1 MQTSPRLVSRSPPLS
16 FTIESLEARIAPARI
31 AAMSLADLNG
41 GNGFKLSGVADY
53 DNAGLSVSDAGDM
66 NGDGFDDVIVGAP
79 SANEGGTDRGASYVV
94 FGKAD
99 GFPAGLNLSALDGTN
114 GFKLSGIA
122 DSDQAGRSVSAAGD
136 VNGDGFADVIIGAS
150 YAAEGGDR
158 RGAAYV
164 VFGKA
169 SGFGAS
175 IPLSS
180 LDGSNGFKL
189 SGVAD
194 FDSAGFSVGA
204 AGDVNGDTFADLIVG
219 AYGADEGGS
228 SRGAAYVVFGKAG
241 GFSASVALSGLDG
254 SDGFKISGI
263 ANNDNT
269 GNPVSGAGD
278 VNGDGFADLF
288 VGAYRANGAG
298 SARSTGYVVFGKSA
312 GFTASVALSSLDGSN
327 GFKISGVAD
336 DGTLAGSAAGDINGD
351 GFDDIVI
358 GAYLADEGGTDRG
371 AAYVVF
377 GNGTGFAASLAL
389 SALNGTNGFK
399 LTGVAASDFAG
410 HSVSGAGDI
419 NSDGFDDV
427 LVGAHGADEGGFDR
441 GASYVVFGKAG
452 GFAASAALSSLDGS
466 NGFKLSGIGVEDS
479 GYSVSGA
486 GDVNDDGFADL
497 IIGAL
502 GSPEGGISRGASYVV
517 FGFSTAEVKVA
528 PNGKSATFTDW
539 DGDLVTIKSTKGT
552 LAPGQFTLS
561 GINPLTGGTHL
572 LSADFTASGFAKAN
586 ITFTARRGPAGGDG
600 LVNIGTLDAH
610 GLGLGTVSVDG
621 DLRQIDA
628 ASIAGLTVYSLGQFA
643 ADNIPAAQLISNID
657 GKLGALTIKTDAS
670 RVTIAAQTIGAI
682 KALNLDGVIILAS
695 GVLNPAKLAN
705 AIAIKSLT
713 ISGSVRDSQILVGYD
728 VSGNAMNADV
738 QIGAVKVLGQWVA
751 SNLAAGAHAG
761 SDGIFSTADDAVIL
775 GGNAIVSKIASITIA
790 GAAFGTSDN
799 LRDGFGFVAEEIGSV
814 SIGKAKLPLAKGA
827 RNDLSPLLAGLTGD
841 LRVREVV

>member
-1 MQTSPRLVSRSPPLS
+1 MRTSPKLPSL
-16 FTIESLEARIAPARI
+16 IEALETRIAPA
-31 AAMSLADLNG
+31 AMASINLVDLNG
-41 GNGFKLSGVADY
+41 SNGFKLNGATNGDDSGRSVSSAGDVNHDGFGDLIIGAYLADEGGDNRGAAYVVFGKPGGFTASLSLDGLDGSNGFKLVGVADM
-53 DNAGLSVSDAGDM
+53 DETGRSVSAAGDI
-66 NGDGFDDVIVGAP
+66 NNDGIDDIIIGAP
-79 SANEGGTDRGASYVV
+79 GNDEGGNSRGAAYVV
-94 FGKAD
+94 FGKAGSFAATVSLSDLDGSD
-99 GFPAGLNLSALDGTN
+99 GFKLNGTTDNSNSGVSVSGAGDINNDGIDDLIIGAFYADEGGTARGAGFVVFGKSGGFSASMALSGLDGTN
-114 GFKLSGIA
+114 GFKLSGVSDGDLAGLSVSAAGDVNGDGFGDLTVGALGA
-122 DSDQAGRSVSAAGD
+122 DQGRGAGYVIFGKAAGFPPSVALSSLDGTNGFKLSGVTDGDKVGFSFGGAGDVNGDGFADLIIGSAYANEGGTARGASYVVFGKVGSFGAVVALSALSGTDGFKLSGVADGDQSGWSVSAAGD
-136 VNGDGFADVIIGAS
+136 VNGDGFADLIAGAN
-150 YAAEGGDR
+150 Y
-158 RGAAYV
+158 
-164 VFGKA
+164 
-169 SGFGAS
+169 
-175 IPLSS
+175 
-180 LDGSNGFKL
+180 
-189 SGVAD
+189 
-194 FDSAGFSVGA
+194 
-204 AGDVNGDTFADLIVG
+204 
-219 AYGADEGGS
+219 ADEGGIN
-228 SRGAAYVVFGKAG
+228 RGAAYVVFGKAG
-241 GFSASVALSGLDG
+241 GFAASVA
-254 SDGFKISGI
+254 IS
-263 ANNDNT
+263 A
-269 GNPVSGAGD
+269 
-278 VNGDGFADLF
+278 
-288 VGAYRANGAG
+288 
-298 SARSTGYVVFGKSA
+298 
-312 GFTASVALSSLDGSN
+312 
-327 GFKISGVAD
+327 
-336 DGTLAGSAAGDINGD
+336 
-351 GFDDIVI
+351 
-358 GAYLADEGGTDRG
+358 
-371 AAYVVF
+371 
-377 GNGTGFAASLAL
+377 
-389 SALNGTNGFK
+389 
-399 LTGVAASDFAG
+399 
-410 HSVSGAGDI
+410 
-419 NSDGFDDV
+419 
-427 LVGAHGADEGGFDR
+427 
-441 GASYVVFGKAG
+441 
-452 GFAASAALSSLDGS
+452 LDGS
-466 NGFKLSGIGVEDS
+466 NGFKLSGVVNGDS
-479 GYSVSGA
+479 AGFSVDTA
-486 GDVNDDGFADL
+486 GDINGDGFADV
-497 IIGAL
+497 IAGA
-502 GSPEGGISRGASYVV
+502 PYANEGGTDRGASYVV

-528 PNGKSATFTDW
+528 TNGKSATFTDW

-761 SDGIFSTADDAVIL
+761 SDGIFATADDTLVP

-841 LRVREVV
+841 LRVREVA